1 MGRKSISIIR
11 RQQIIEAFY
20 EVAKIEGLENTSIA
34 KIAKKMS
41 INPSLII
48 HYFKNREELIF
59 GLIEFNLEKYSQIY
73 QEQDFSGKNP
83 LVALLS
89 LLDRLFSKGW
99 NYLYDDSVYYSC
111 YALIF
116 RDQKIKNK
124 YRELHDSLRNMLSEA
139 IQKCIE
145 EGSVELENA
154 KQTAELIFIM
164 VEGAYY
170 YLGMVDSESEYDEKM
185 ENYKKQAINLLKITD
200 STPIS
205 NHV

>member
-1 MGRKSISIIR
+1 MGRKSISNIR

-73 QEQDFSGKNP
+73 QEKDFFDENP
-83 LVALLS
+83 QTALLN
-89 LLDRLFSKGW
+89 LLDRLFSKDW

-124 YRELHDSLRNMLSEA
+124 YRELHDSLREMLTEA
-139 IQKCIE
+139 IQKCIA
-145 EGSVELENA
+145 EGFIELENA
-154 KQTAELIFIM
+154 NQTAELIFIM

-170 YLGMVDSESEYDEKM
+170 YLGMVDSETEYQQKM
-185 ENYKKQAINLLKITD
+185 ENYKKEAINLLKITNL
-200 STPIS
+200 SSVS
-205 NHV
+205 NNI